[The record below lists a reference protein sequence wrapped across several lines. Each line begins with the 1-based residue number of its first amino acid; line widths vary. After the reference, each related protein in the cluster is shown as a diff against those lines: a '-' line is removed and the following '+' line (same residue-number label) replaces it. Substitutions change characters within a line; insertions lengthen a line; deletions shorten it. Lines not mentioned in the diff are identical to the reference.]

1 MDSVFRSNGHNDLYA
16 ILKPTILQFPLP
28 VVLPDC
34 TKPFVAPK
42 PRLVCHA
49 SLKLP
54 SPHMSGARGP
64 KPSVAPKPKVKPEL
78 NGNPGCCIDGDSFIS
93 DGVADK
99 AGSGLNIA
107 IAESLPAKDQ
117 VSICILR
124 SSQKDVQ
131 SALCRAEFRDVTEEE
146 KEEELFQRMDEDW
159 KGTDVAVTE
168 ETDSLETLWVSDS
181 GLTADS
187 EEAVEMV
194 DTDVTEDMD
203 AEGCDAGEALA
214 DAEGL
219 SVGDMNELPGCYS
232 DGNGQH
238 RGKQEDETGDCTAD
252 DITESLSD
260 EPRVLFNDTDTVH
273 VLTNREP
280 DGGKASCHLG
290 VSSAPK
296 FCSETK
302 GNCENLQNISFY
314 DFASKGQKS
323 ICDATN
329 RHAADDDP
337 THEPFYVSS
346 EDIINGEMMPK
357 NSIALESPLARRRH
371 LSPSSSEV
379 SLEQFEE
386 TAKNGQACG
395 DYIGIAKN
403 GYSCHDCK
411 ANKVR
416 TYQKWLTKELRAP
429 TTEDLLNHSDYQSRL
444 RLVSASVP
452 ADSDTS
458 LTSSFSDSTLLSPDD
473 SELSDFEGH
482 VVPFLD
488 DDTTDTE
495 RDVGEDHVYEDPGR
509 SSESENVFPYDAT
522 KSAKLHPHL
531 LPRRL
536 RDGLSGGGAALLG
549 RSFQPALSSSPML
562 NSRQKTRTK
571 PLYLSQYPRSIS
583 VEGHNS
589 SSGVY
594 SYMEGSPR
602 QGGAICSSGSFSRCS
617 PLSSSGHST
626 PTSVVDIPPPFELA
640 YITKKPITKSSPS
653 IFTEGDFSE
662 KNRKSKSSLK
672 RFLMLKFRRKLT
684 DSKSETEVNP
694 SLFKSSV
701 ESSHYTPAR
710 LLDADR
716 TAVSGSPRL
725 NPRSRD
731 SPEPVSKFLYY
742 KDFKTNEISTAF
754 LSRSVVRVE
763 SFEDRSRVPFTPLPL
778 TKPRSI
784 SFPNTNSSDYENVPA
799 INSDYENL
807 QVPQRRP
814 VRQVPFTNFFDRPS
828 RVLSSANE
836 TDGYVDM
843 SSLPG
848 FKMKSQ
854 PPDQETER

>member
-1 MDSVFRSNGHNDLYA
+1 MTCMLF
-16 ILKPTILQFPLP
+16 LKPTILQFPLP
-28 VVLPDC
+28 VVLSDC
-34 TKPFVAPK
+34 SKPFVAPK
-42 PRLVCHA
+42 SRLVCHA

-54 SPHMSGARGP
+54 SPHMSAARGP
-64 KPSVAPKPKVKPEL
+64 KPSVAPKPKVTAEL
-78 NGNPGCCIDGDSFIS
+78 DGSCL
-93 DGVADK
+93 DGRSLGSEGEADK
-99 AGSGLNIA
+99 TGLSGRTAGS
-107 IAESLPAKDQ
+107 SLAKDQ
-117 VSICILR
+117 VSTCILK
-124 SSQKDVQ
+124 SPQTDVEG
-131 SALCRAEFRDVTEEE
+131 ALSRAEFRRVTQEE
-146 KEEELFQRMDEDW
+146 KEEELLQRMDEDW
-159 KGTDVAVTE
+159 KGTDGALTE
-168 ETDSLETLWVSDS
+168 DTDSLETLWVSES

-219 SVGDMNELPGCYS
+219 SVGDMKELPGCYS
-232 DGNGQH
+232 D
-238 RGKQEDETGDCTAD
+238 RGKQEEETGDCTAD

-260 EPRVLFNDTDTVH
+260 EPRVLCNGTDTVH
-273 VLTNREP
+273 VVTKREL
-280 DGGKASCHLG
+280 DGGKDSGHLS
-290 VSSAPK
+290 VSSVPK
-296 FCSETK
+296 FSGQTRGTCK
-302 GNCENLQNISFY
+302 NLQNFSFY
-314 DFASKGQKS
+314 NFASEDQKS
-323 ICDATN
+323 ICEATN
-329 RHAADDDP
+329 GHTDP

-346 EDIINGEMMPK
+346 EDIISEETMPK
-357 NSIALESPLARRRH
+357 NSTALESPLASRRH
-371 LSPSSSEV
+371 LSPSSCKV
-379 SLEQFEE
+379 SLQQFEG
-386 TAKNGQACG
+386 TAKNGQAPG
-395 DYIGIAKN
+395 DYAGIANN
-403 GYSCHDCK
+403 GYSGHDRK

-429 TTEDLLNHSDYQSRL
+429 SVEDSLNQSEYPSRL
-444 RLVSASVP
+444 RLVSVSVP

-458 LTSSFSDSTLLSPDD
+458 LASSFSDSTLLSPDD
-473 SELSDFEGH
+473 SELSDLEGH
-482 VVPFLD
+482 MVGFLD

-495 RDVGEDHVYEDPGR
+495 QDVDEDHVYEEPGR
-509 SSESENVFPYDAT
+509 SSRSENILAYEAAR
-522 KSAKLHPHL
+522 SARLHPHL

-536 RDGLSGGGAALLG
+536 GDGRTEGGAALLG

-562 NSRQKTRTK
+562 NSRQQTRVK

-583 VEGHNS
+583 VEGHNP

-602 QGGAICSSGSFSRCS
+602 LGGAICSSGSFSRRS
-617 PLSSSGHST
+617 PLSSSGLST
-626 PTSVVDIPPPFELA
+626 PTSLVDIPPPFELA

-684 DSKSETEVNP
+684 DSKPETEVNP
-694 SLFKSSV
+694 SLSKSSV
-701 ESSHYTPAR
+701 ESSRH
-710 LLDADR
+710 ADR
-716 TAVSGSPRL
+716 TAVTRSPRL
-725 NPRSRD
+725 HSRSQD
-731 SPEPVSKFLYY
+731 SPEPASKFLYY
-742 KDFKTNEISTAF
+742 KDLERSEISTAF
-754 LSRSVVRVE
+754 LSRSVIRVE
-763 SFEDRSRVPFTPLPL
+763 SFEERSRAPFMPLPL

-784 SFPNTNSSDYENVPA
+784 SFPNTNSSDYENVPP
-799 INSDYENL
+799 ISSDYENL

-848 FKMKSQ
+848 FKMKNQ